1 MRHSRF
7 YDIDSFFFE
16 TIHAVRYRF
25 YALFSRFYGFFCG
38 FLDIVAYLVQNGFNS
53 RQNAL
58 CGKGNNISMIT
69 RKEYNNQETELR
81 VAKAGKSEAEEKAR
95 KNIDRANVEAKREIN
110 EAYKAADEQVEKIKQ
125 ELAAANAEIEY
136 QRGLNENLL
145 RINRERANADRK
157 LKPKKEHTGYV
168 VCSSSEKDY
177 TFRIN
182 RKNHKIVLWETV
194 LQSPYTIDFTE
205 EQARKQIIDE
215 LFVKD
220 ENGQFFISKIGITAG
235 YSNGYAAMIEDN
247 EWSKI
252 HKKYNVMLE
261 RKLRMNFRLGYWEIA
276 FYHTKPLSCVP
287 KDMRMC

>member
-1 MRHSRF
+1 MSEYVKKTPF
-7 YDIDSFFFE
+7 GGYKE
-16 TIHAVRYRF
+16 
-25 YALFSRFYGFFCG
+25 
-38 FLDIVAYLVQNGFNS
+38 VQGGYS
-53 RQNAL
+53 SSEWEYVIL
-58 CGKGNNISMIT
+58 T

-235 YSNGYAAMIEDN
+235 YSNGYAAII
-247 EWSKI
+247 KI
-252 HKKYNVMLE
+252 KLCV
-261 RKLRMNFRLGYWEIA
+261 RK
-276 FYHTKPLSCVP
+276 
-287 KDMRMC
+287 

>member
-1 MRHSRF
+1 MAEYVKKTPFGYKEVQGGYS
-7 YDIDSFFFE
+7 SPE
-16 TIHAVRYRF
+16 WE
-25 YALFSRFYGFFCG
+25 YAIL
-38 FLDIVAYLVQNGFNS
+38 
-53 RQNAL
+53 
-58 CGKGNNISMIT
+58 T
-69 RKEYNNQETELR
+69 RKEYNNQEIELR
-81 VAKAGKSEAEEKAR
+81 VAKAGKSEAEEKAQ
-95 KNIDRANVEAKREIN
+95 KEVNRANAEAKRDIN
-110 EAYKAADEQVEKIKQ
+110 EAYKAAAEQVEEVKR
-125 ELAAANAEIEY
+125 ELAVANDEISY
-136 QRGLNENLL
+136 QRRLNENLL

>member
-1 MRHSRF
+1 MAEYVKKTPFGYKEVQGGYS
-7 YDIDSFFFE
+7 SPE
-16 TIHAVRYRF
+16 WE
-25 YALFSRFYGFFCG
+25 YAIL
-38 FLDIVAYLVQNGFNS
+38 A
-53 RQNAL
+53 
-58 CGKGNNISMIT
+58 
-69 RKEYNNQETELR
+69 RKEYNNQEIELR
-81 VAKAGKSEAEEKAR
+81 VAKAGKSEAEEKAQ
-95 KNIDRANVEAKREIN
+95 KEVNRANTEAKRDIN
-110 EAYKAADEQVEKIKQ
+110 EAYKAAAEQVEEVKR
-125 ELAAANAEIEY
+125 ELAAANDEISY
-136 QRGLNENLL
+136 QRRLNENLL

>member
-1 MRHSRF
+1 MAEYVKKTPFGYKEVQGGYS
-7 YDIDSFFFE
+7 SPE
-16 TIHAVRYRF
+16 WE
-25 YALFSRFYGFFCG
+25 YAIL
-38 FLDIVAYLVQNGFNS
+38 
-53 RQNAL
+53 
-58 CGKGNNISMIT
+58 T

-110 EAYKAADEQVEKIKQ
+110 EAYKTADEQVEKTKK

-145 RINRERANADRK
+145 RINRERTNADRK

-168 VCSSSEKDY
+168 VCSSSERDY
-177 TFRIN
+177 TYRIN

-205 EQARKQIIDE
+205 ELARKQITEE
-215 LFVKD
+215 LFEKD
-220 ENGQFFISKIGITAG
+220 ENGDFFITKIGITAG
-235 YSNGYAAMIEDN
+235 YPSGYAAMIENN
-247 EWSKI
+247 EWAKE

-261 RKLRMNFRLGYWEIA
+261 RKLRMNFRTGYWEMA